1 MIATGIPVSTGNP
14 VCEENRLFLLFV
26 SPVAKSDPR
35 GIYPFNNSAADHDG

>member
-1 MIATGIPVSTGNP
+1 MIATGIPESMDSP
-14 VCEENRLFLLFV
+14 VCEENRLSLMFV